1 MTWEGIIAAWAALNN
16 RIRHWSRAFGVQKEL
31 ILVAESDR
39 VLRRGLVRVLSEKHY
54 RTIEASDAA
63 DAVRFSAR
71 CHRQIHLLMT
81 AARLPDLIGWEL
93 VELIRLDQPAVPVVF
108 IAHDLEDWRRF
119 WRKNL
124 TCVLFLQVPF
134 RPEGVLQIVR
144 QGLDGSAD
152 ARRNVSNDTSTSRYP
167 APGFPV

>member
-16 RIRHWSRAFGVQKEL
+16 QIRHWSRAFGVQREL

-39 VLRRGLVRVLSEKHY
+39 LLRRGLVRVLREKHY
-54 RTIEASDAA
+54 RTIEASDGAE
-63 DAVRFSAR
+63 AVRFSAR

-93 VELIRLDQPAVPVVF
+93 VELLRLDQPAVAVVY

-119 WRKNL
+119 GRKNL
-124 TCVLFLQVPF
+124 KSVLLQVPF
-134 RPEGVLQIVR
+134 RPEAVLEVVR
-144 QGLDGSAD
+144 QGLDGSAG
-152 ARRNVSNDTSTSRYP
+152 R
-167 APGFPV
+167 